1 MNIEE
6 VLNEIEKEAKEK
18 GLPIIGRIK
27 GKVLA
32 ELVKRHMVKTAL
44 EIGTLIGY
52 SALIISSNLKGKGK
66 LITLEI
72 NEDSARKA
80 MENFRK
86 AGLEKKIEVITGDA
100 KKTIPSLDYKF
111 DMVFIDAEKR
121 EYLTYLKLVEPKLKR
136 GAIIVADNVKMF
148 EESVKDFLNYVR
160 NSGKYKS
167 ASIDL
172 GYDAMEISIKLE

>member
-1 MNIEE
+1 MDIKE
-6 VLNEIEKEAKEK
+6 VLNEIEMEAKEK
-18 GLPIIGRIK
+18 GLPIIGRAK

-32 ELVKRHMVKTAL
+32 ELVKRHGVKTVL

-52 SALIISSNLKGKGK
+52 SALVIASNLKGKAK

-72 NEDSARKA
+72 NEDVAKRA

-86 AGLEKKIEVITGDA
+86 AGLEKKIEVIIGDA
-100 KKTIPSLDYKF
+100 KQTIPSLNYNF

-121 EYLTYLKLVEPKLKR
+121 EYLTYLKLVEPKLKK
-136 GAIIVADNVKMF
+136 GAVIVADNVKMF

-167 ASIDL
+167 TNIDL